1 MRCRHD
7 DDAQVIQRPMTFPSR
22 RRPISESVRNR
33 PEMRYRAENLL
44 DLKMEILG
52 STTKVYKKPEV
63 SPALKEV
70 FRIVICIMYL
80 IFYVTNDHI
89 EGTQFCVGS
98 RS

>member
-1 MRCRHD
+1 MTTLYSRHD
-7 DDAQVIQRPMTFPSR
+7 DDGQVIQRPMTFPSK

-63 SPALKEV
+63 SAALKEV
-70 FRIVICIMYL
+70 HNYFNISTSV
-80 IFYVTNDHI
+80 
-89 EGTQFCVGS
+89 ES
-98 RS
+98 